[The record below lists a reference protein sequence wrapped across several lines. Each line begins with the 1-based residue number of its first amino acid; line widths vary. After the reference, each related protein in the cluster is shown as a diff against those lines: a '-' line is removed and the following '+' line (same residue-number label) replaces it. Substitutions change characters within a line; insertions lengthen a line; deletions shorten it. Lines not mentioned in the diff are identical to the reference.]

1 MASLSLWAPPA
12 ARNQKAEEPEEG
24 DRKLEERKESTA
36 LSPFSLSPSW
46 AQPHTPG
53 ALTCLRELQ
62 RELQGMKGN
71 KTFKSSKILSETLLT
86 QRIFPAASSA
96 LLCSPLGL
104 PSTHWVYFRSDTPSA
119 TGEGKEQLR
128 ESSKPFHQGF
138 TSTVRALIS
147 FLHTNASFLL
157 ISHQLNIDP
166 TQLLPGFC
174 SCFSHHGLPWQNPPV
189 LSMFSPSRAG
199 GTAKPEG
206 HSLCPR

>member
-12 ARNQKAEEPEEG
+12 AQNRKAEEPEEG
-24 DRKLEERKESTA
+24 DREREERKESTV

-53 ALTCLRELQ
+53 TLTCLRELQ

-71 KTFKSSKILSETLLT
+71 KTFKSNKILSETLLT
-86 QRIFPAASSA
+86 QRIFPPQPV
-96 LLCSPLGL
+96 LCSPLEL
-104 PSTHWVYFRSDTPSA
+104 PSTGWVYFRSDTPSA

-166 TQLLPGFC
+166 TQLLLGFC

-199 GTAKPEG
+199 GTKPKG
-206 HSLCPR
+206 HTWCPR